1 MGGSLGYNRHT
12 TCVLSG
18 QQMPPKRKRPSTK
31 KAAARRPAKP
41 RGHAAA
47 AAAVFRLA
55 DKKWY
60 TRVGRTTRPLTAAE
74 AEFLSPD
81 QLREARKRIDDEEA
95 RCRQLDDFLNNDGPA
110 PPHVARHAAQA
121 GVKILPEQAAA
132 ARAFCKAQWTDYHG
146 QWPANAK
153 SRTEIKKAC
162 QRILINKD
170 QLHRQFQK
178 YAKEVAGLRVGAAE
192 GAEAELRYRNALL
205 TLVGDGTDVVAAAI
219 AAAATD
225 RAFDVLPELRP
236 LLKERVDGTVCLGLL
251 KDWTAYS
258 AKAWAAGANPM
269 VFLEKRRKRA
279 PAFREAFVT
288 SESTRR
294 NEERVGVLFEDCL
307 YSAYVDCLR
316 PDVPPPLALPQD
328 FAPTTSTAQAETR
341 AYVAGWLLH
350 KVRQTFVHRDGAL
363 GEFAKAFTSA
373 PISIGR
379 AEAQRQGLAFGKIER
394 TESEGGLIYPCRH
407 MIQFVERLDAT
418 YNANLTLAHEEYYGS
433 AVLMK
438 VHELIAANDD
448 AFLGFLESSV
458 LPLIN
463 KSSFPRDVYAFMI
476 TKFAKCKRRD
486 YGTVRNVEHD
496 QARKHNAASGTVA
509 LRDTLKVA
517 RASKAASEA

>member
-1 MGGSLGYNRHT
+1 
-12 TCVLSG
+12 
-18 QQMPPKRKRPSTK
+18 MPPKRKRTSTR
-31 KAAARRPAKP
+31 KAAARCPAKP

-60 TRVGRTTRPLTAAE
+60 TRGGKTTRPLTAAE

-81 QLREARKRIDDEEA
+81 QLREARKQIDDEEA

-110 PPHVARHAAQA
+110 PPYVARHAAQA
-121 GVKILPEQAAA
+121 GAKILPEQSAA

-153 SRTEIKKAC
+153 SRPEIKKAC

-205 TLVGDGTDVVAAAI
+205 TLVGDGKDVVAAAI

-269 VFLEKRRKRA
+269 VFLEKRRKG
-279 PAFREAFVT
+279 PA
-288 SESTRR
+288 
-294 NEERVGVLFEDCL
+294 
-307 YSAYVDCLR
+307 
-316 PDVPPPLALPQD
+316 
-328 FAPTTSTAQAETR
+328 FAPTSR
-341 AYVAGWLLH
+341 
-350 KVRQTFVHRDGAL
+350 
-363 GEFAKAFTSA
+363 
-373 PISIGR
+373 GR
-379 AEAQRQGLAFGKIER
+379 AATHDPGTGFGRRHLARATPDGHL
-394 TESEGGLIYPCRH
+394 G
-407 MIQFVERLDAT
+407 RLDEGVT
-418 YNANLTLAHEEYYGS
+418 
-433 AVLMK
+433 
-438 VHELIAANDD
+438 
-448 AFLGFLESSV
+448 
-458 LPLIN
+458 
-463 KSSFPRDVYAFMI
+463 
-476 TKFAKCKRRD
+476 
-486 YGTVRNVEHD
+486 
-496 QARKHNAASGTVA
+496 
-509 LRDTLKVA
+509 
-517 RASKAASEA
+517 